1 MREPP
6 VKVRDTQHTPFY
18 ISDSSWMNSEI
29 FANRLLL
36 WLSVL
41 RFQSDIFRN
50 IHKETTFRLFCDSSQ
65 MNSEIFTKRPLFRLC
80 SVIQIGWIQK
90 YSQRLLLGLSVLW
103 LQSDEFRNIH
113 RLFLGLCSV
122 IPVTSVQK
130 YSLRDYFSDSVLWFE
145 SDEFRNIHKET
156 TFRTLFC
163 DLNWINE
170 FRNIH
175 KEITFRTLCSVL
187 LWLRWYVQLRHS
199 RHSLSFAC

>member
-1 MREPP
+1 MASIEWRLHVHIGLWVTAGKFTHSGLEIPWNVSLVLGTVWRHKFDWFLLDLDWSSEMREPP
-6 VKVRDTQHTPFY
+6 VKVRDTQHTPLY

-90 YSQRLLLGLSVLW
+90 YSQR
-103 LQSDEFRNIH
+103 
-113 RLFLGLCSV
+113 
-122 IPVTSVQK
+122 
-130 YSLRDYFSDSVLWFE
+130 DYF
-145 SDEFRNIHKET
+145 
-156 TFRTLFC
+156 
-163 DLNWINE
+163 
-170 FRNIH
+170 
-175 KEITFRTLCSVL
+175 
-187 LWLRWYVQLRHS
+187 
-199 RHSLSFAC
+199 